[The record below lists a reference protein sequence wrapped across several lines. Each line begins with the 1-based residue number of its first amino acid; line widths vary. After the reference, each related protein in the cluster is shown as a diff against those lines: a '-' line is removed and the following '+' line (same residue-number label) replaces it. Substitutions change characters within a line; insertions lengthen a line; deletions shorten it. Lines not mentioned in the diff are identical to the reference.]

1 MSVVSS
7 GVAVRTSAFLC
18 VKLVIRFDRNVMSG
32 LSVICHDDLVVCLCD
47 TGCVSRYEKYT
58 WMVFYY
64 NKKVVFICNKSMPG
78 TPGKTTKSD
87 DAVVICVEDLQKDQ
101 KTTEFL
107 TEGLR
112 KRIK

>member
-1 MSVVSS
+1 MSVNLVTNPSIDLSDQSMIYLFAYSS
-7 GVAVRTSAFLC
+7 
-18 VKLVIRFDRNVMSG
+18 KY
-32 LSVICHDDLVVCLCD
+32 
-47 TGCVSRYEKYT
+47 YEESSEEEEEEDQKDA
-58 WMVFYY
+58 
-64 NKKVVFICNKSMPG
+64 
-78 TPGKTTKSD
+78 D